1 MDSPFPGEQLKVL
14 ATLGD
19 LSILQDV
26 DDVCTLDRTET
37 MSDCDRTPSLG
48 RLVESE
54 LDDLFGFRVERRC
67 CLVEEQDCSS
77 SSVRLST
84 IEERGRT
91 LRIANECTS
100 DGDTLLLTSRELSSL
115 ASNLGVIAVGKGQD
129 EFVNAVTTIVSDDG
143 GGRREEDSL
152 GVLARLLNVRLTD
165 LIRRDGRTE
174 GDVELDATSVQ
185 RRLLRDE

>member
-67 CLVEEQDCSS
+67 CLVEEQDCIS
-77 SSVRLST
+77 SSVRLSR

-91 LRIANECTS
+91 LRVANECTS